1 MERALFYLGWPS
13 LKPRHKRGLGEEA
26 SHSSAEPSGV
36 ADIPSSCAVHS
47 AQTTASRPPIIFSQ
61 GGNPKVSHPT
71 SPLAPGR
78 SRTRGLPWEG
88 LGCAAMAREKRC
100 RDKPTTSTKRSGQF
114 PRGVI
119 PKRGYVTQR
128 SGVPPSPKSNFA
140 AFSGKGHEA
149 IFEFHASPLPGG
161 SPRRRISLAL
171 LQPTPGDSTRA
182 AARWCE
188 RIRGRF

>member
-1 MERALFYLGWPS
+1 MALSHATPQTRLRRGSEPVPPS
-13 LKPRHKRGLGEEA
+13 RRVWLIFSLILRSPLC
-26 SHSSAEPSGV
+26 SN
-36 ADIPSSCAVHS
+36 
-47 AQTTASRPPIIFSQ
+47 TASRPPIIFSK
-61 GGNPKVSHPT
+61 GGNPKVGHPT

-78 SRTRGLPWEG
+78 SRTRGFPWEG

-114 PRGVI
+114 PKNPNRHRGVI

-149 IFEFHASPLPGG
+149 VFEFRASPYRGCTAGL
-161 SPRRRISLAL
+161 SAKLA
-171 LQPTPGDSTRA
+171 
-182 AARWCE
+182 
-188 RIRGRF
+188 